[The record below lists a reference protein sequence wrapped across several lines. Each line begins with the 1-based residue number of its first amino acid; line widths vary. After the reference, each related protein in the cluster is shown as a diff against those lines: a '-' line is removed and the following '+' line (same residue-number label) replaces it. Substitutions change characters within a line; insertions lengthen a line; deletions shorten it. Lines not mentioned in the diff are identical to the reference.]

1 MRMKVYIIDE
11 AHMLTKEGANAFL
24 KTLEEPPP
32 HAVFILATTEPEK
45 LPVTI
50 LSRCQRYAFRRIA
63 DSGDDRADARDRRGR
78 EDRDRRRGAWR
89 RSPIAPTAVCAT
101 R

>member
-50 LSRCQRYAFRRIA
+50 LSRCQRYAFRRMP
-63 DSGDDRADARDRRGR
+63 SR
-78 EDRDRRRGAWR
+78 
-89 RSPIAPTAVCAT
+89 
-101 R
+101 